1 MNIASLAKWVT
12 LSGLALAISALVIG
26 CQSDGDSTSNTSPT
40 LSLESKAVT
49 KVKQGDTAYQQPE
62 AIALDREDGDL
73 SDHIVVSGDRVDVHT
88 PKTYQLR
95 FSVQDSDNNVSE
107 LTHSVRV
114 ADFGARDS
122 DFGTNGLVMVPNT
135 IFGFNLS
142 QDTNGDIFV
151 AGTSK
156 TYSMSLSKYN
166 SSGIADTGFDSDG
179 QVISDLVDSSGMA
192 SYIDADGNIYIAG
205 NYNGPYE
212 GYTRDRIAVWKYRLN
227 GELDTSFGHDG
238 TRFYM
243 KPIYAPLT
251 TRDMTIDRQGSIYIT
266 GEQYTLEGTNMM
278 VLKLKAN
285 GEVDSSFGSQGLVMF
300 DSRQN
305 ERGEAIALDSEANL
319 YIAGYSGGAG
329 AVWKLDSTGKPV
341 NEFGR
346 SGQVTFS
353 QNSNETRVN
362 DLTIDGNNA
371 IYVTGNQ
378 YVGGAG
384 NEMLLLK
391 YDSQGNLV
399 QDFGQQGVVA
409 FNSDVVEESKGST
422 IQIALDGSLYIAGD
436 INQNESIAVWH
447 YDTKGQLMPHF
458 GDQGLAIYQ
467 LDTSFSEYTRDILV
481 DEQRHSIYV
490 IGNTGSFKS
499 GDRQAFV
506 LKLTN

>member
-26 CQSDGDSTSNTSPT
+26 CESDGDSTSNTSPT
-40 LSLESKAVT
+40 ITLESEAVT

-73 SDHIVVSGDRVDVHT
+73 SDHIVVSGERVDVHT
-88 PKTYQLR
+88 PKTYRLR

-135 IFGFNLS
+135 IFGFSLS
-142 QDTNGDIFV
+142 QETNGDIFV
-151 AGTSK
+151 AGTSEA
-156 TYSMSLSKYN
+156 YSMSLSKYN

-179 QVISDLVDSSGMA
+179 QVISDLADSSGMA
-192 SYIDADGNIYIAG
+192 SDIDADGHIYIAG
-205 NYNGPYE
+205 NYNGHYE
-212 GYTRDRIAVWKYRLN
+212 GYTRDRIAVWKYQPN
-227 GELDTSFGHDG
+227 GELDATFGDDG

-305 ERGEAIALDSEANL
+305 ERGEAIALDSEGNL

-329 AVWKLDSTGKPV
+329 ALWKLDSTGQPV
-341 NEFGR
+341 NAFGV
-346 SGQVTFS
+346 SGQVSFS
-353 QNSNETRVN
+353 QNSNETRIN
-362 DLTIDGNNA
+362 DLAIDGNNA

-378 YVGGAG
+378 YVGGSG

-409 FNSDVVEESKGST
+409 FNSGVVEESKGST

-447 YDTKGQLMPHF
+447 YDTKGQLMPYF
-458 GDQGLAIYQ
+458 GDQGLAIYP
-467 LDTSFSEYTRDILV
+467 LDTSFNEYARDILL
-481 DEQRHSIYV
+481 DEQGHAIYV
-490 IGNTGSFKS
+490 TGNTGSFKS

-506 LKLTN
+506 LKLIN